1 MRNYFTL
8 LLIFIITLSAR
19 ADEPK
24 AKIFNPKNTQLE
36 NRIGVLVV
44 SNPTFVFNSGEAY
57 NNGGSILE
65 LDVVTVLNTLFRY
78 DIDVRA
84 SSSVL
89 NHALSSASIPVSNFQ
104 IRAVGAGGNNIGWVT
119 LSSSNQ
125 KLVDE
130 APVVLVTAIWGL
142 EYRTF
147 GGADFL
153 NKPAGNYTT
162 NLVFTIST
170 D

>member
-1 MRNYFTL
+1 MKKLFPILCLNL
-8 LLIFIITLSAR
+8 VVLSVF

-24 AKIFNPKNTQLE
+24 AKIFNSKYAATE
-36 NRIGVLVV
+36 NRIGILVV

-57 NNGGSILE
+57 NNGGSILQ

-78 DIDVRA
+78 DVDVRTT
-84 SSSVL
+84 SSVL
-89 NHALSSASIPVSNFQ
+89 THNLSSATIPVSNFQ
-104 IRAVGAGGNNIGWVT
+104 IRAVGAGGVNIGWVT
-119 LSSSNQ
+119 LSSSNT

-130 APVVLVTAIWGL
+130 ANVVVDSAIWGL

-162 NLVFTIST
+162 SIIFTVST